1 MKNWKIRY
9 LNVLPIL
16 LIAFLLCKLIFT
28 TDISLSGVFSTLYSC
43 VAYFIYGLVIAYFLN
58 PLLVFIEKKTANKH
72 DTEKVKMVKRGV
84 SIAAIYLLVIGFIVI
99 FVMNIAPAIASGFQE
114 FIVDIPEY
122 TGKFQ
127 TWVTDKLHL
136 VSPDVAESI
145 GGNITK
151 LFGTFYSM
159 LNAEPDVSGVGSAVT
174 TAVSVSA
181 KAVVRVVF
189 GVVISVYFLFGKE
202 KLGRHVKC
210 FIYAVFSLEH
220 ADAIVSYGK
229 AINKIFFDFLISKL
243 VQAFVV
249 FVLGLCIL
257 VPFSI
262 PLAPLISL
270 LLALTNMIPY
280 IGPWIGGIP
289 SVLLAFLF
297 NPIKGLIV
305 LLFIIGMQILDN
317 LFIGP
322 KIMSDRVGISPLLVI
337 AGVAI
342 GGTFGGVIGMFIGVP
357 LVAVVKL
364 VFYDRFIEK
373 RLTAKNLADLKGDE

>member
-9 LNVLPIL
+9 LNILPVLV
-16 LIAFLLCKLIFT
+16 IAFLLCKLIFT
-28 TDISLSGVFSTLYSC
+28 TDISLSGVLSTIYSC
-43 VAYFIYGLVIAYFLN
+43 IAYLIYGLVFAYFLN
-58 PLLVFIEKKTANKH
+58 PFVGLLEKKIVHKQDAARMK
-72 DTEKVKMVKRGV
+72 KVKRGI
-84 SIAAIYLLVIGFIVI
+84 SIAAIYMLVIGFIVI
-99 FVMNIAPAIASGFQE
+99 FVVNIAPAIASGFQD
-114 FIVDIPEY
+114 FIADISAY

-136 VSPDVAESI
+136 VSPNVAESI
-145 GGNITK
+145 GGNVTK
-151 LFGTFYSM
+151 LFGAIY
-159 LNAEPDVSGVGSAVT
+159 NAFKGQSNVSGVSSAVT

-189 GVVISVYFLFGKE
+189 GIVISVYFLFGKE
-202 KLGRHVKC
+202 KLGKHVKC
-210 FIYAVFSLEH
+210 FIYALFSIEH
-220 ADAIVSYGK
+220 ADSIMEYGR
-229 AINKIFFDFLISKL
+229 AINKIFLDFVISKL
-243 VQAFVV
+243 LQAFVV

-257 VPFSI
+257 VPFGI

-297 NPIKGLIV
+297 NPVKGLIV

-317 LFIGP
+317 LVIGP

-342 GGTFGGVIGMFIGVP
+342 GGTFGGIVGMFIGVP

-364 VFYDRFIEK
+364 VFYDSFIER
-373 RLTAKNLADLKGDE
+373 RLKAKNLTLLQDDE

>member
-1 MKNWKIRY
+1 MKKWKIRY
-9 LNVLPIL
+9 LNVLPVLI
-16 LIAFLLCKLIFT
+16 IAFLLCKLIFT
-28 TDISLSGVFSTLYSC
+28 TDISLSGVFSTVYSC
-43 VAYFIYGLVIAYFLN
+43 IAYFIYGLVFAYFLN
-58 PLLVFIEKKTANKH
+58 PLLVFLERRIVKPE
-72 DTEKVKMVKRGV
+72 DTEKNKKLKRGL
-84 SIAAIYLLVIGFIVI
+84 SIAAIYLMVIGFISI
-99 FVMNIAPAIASGFQE
+99 FIINIAPAIASGFND
-114 FIVDIPEY
+114 FLADIPAYIERLQMW
-122 TGKFQ
+122 T
-127 TWVTDKLHL
+127 TDTLHL

-145 GGNITK
+145 GGNIMELIRKT
-151 LFGTFYSM
+151 YS
-159 LNAEPDVSGVGSAVT
+159 AFATEPDVSGVGSVVT

-202 KLGRHVKC
+202 KLIKHARR
-210 FIYAVFSLEH
+210 FIYAVFSTEH
-220 ADAIVSYGK
+220 AETVLQYGRE
-229 AINKIFFDFLISKL
+229 INKIFFDFLISKL

-257 VPFSI
+257 VPFGI

-270 LLALTNMIPY
+270 LLAVTNMIPY
-280 IGPWIGGIP
+280 IGPWVGGIP
-289 SVLLAFLF
+289 GVLLAFLF

-342 GGTFGGVIGMFIGVP
+342 GGTLGGFIGMFIGVP
-357 LVAVVKL
+357 LIAVAKL
-364 VFYDRFIEK
+364 VFYDSFIER
-373 RLTAKNLADLKGDE
+373 RLKAKNLTEV